1 MKGRKKCEAE
11 LLRAR
16 LERRMMEELMEEKE
30 DTDEDLLR
38 TGLNILKE
46 IGNKKDKIIG
56 VFEQKIPQVNPPKV
70 F

>member
-16 LERRMMEELMEEKE
+16 LERRMMEELMEKKE
-30 DTDEDLLR
+30 DTEEDLLR

-56 VFEQKIPQVNPPKV
+56 VFEQKIP
-70 F
+70 

>member
-30 DTDEDLLR
+30 DTEEDLLR

-56 VFEQKIPQVNPPKV
+56 FFEQKIP
-70 F
+70 

>member
-46 IGNKKDKIIG
+46 IGNKKDKII
-56 VFEQKIPQVNPPKV
+56 
-70 F
+70 

>member
-30 DTDEDLLR
+30 DTEEDLLR

-56 VFEQKIPQVNPPKV
+56 VFDQKIP
-70 F
+70 

>member
-30 DTDEDLLR
+30 DTEEDLLR

-56 VFEQKIPQVNPPKV
+56 VFEQKIP
-70 F
+70 

>member
-56 VFEQKIPQVNPPKV
+56 VFEQKIP
-70 F
+70 

>member
-30 DTDEDLLR
+30 DTEEDLLR

-46 IGNKKDKIIG
+46 IGNKKDKIIL
-56 VFEQKIPQVNPPKV
+56 VFEQKIP
-70 F
+70 